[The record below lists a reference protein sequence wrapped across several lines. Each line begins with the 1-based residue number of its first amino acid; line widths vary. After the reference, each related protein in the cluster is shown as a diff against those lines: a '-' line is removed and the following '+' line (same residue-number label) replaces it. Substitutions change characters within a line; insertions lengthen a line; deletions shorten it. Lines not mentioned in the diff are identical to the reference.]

1 MADIQFEIRSDLTVL
16 SQQHI
21 ETNFEEV
28 KTWLANEIQPYATM
42 AVTEDGISDAKKN
55 LAKLRKLSESINK
68 QKIAVKK
75 EWMAPYT
82 EYETQAKQLMA
93 IVDEGISNINT
104 QVKDFD
110 NRRREEK
117 ISAIHEYFDSQLDGN
132 ELGDYLKWEDVFDT
146 KWGNATVSQDSAEA
160 AIDTRIDQTMA
171 DLQVIRGLGSQFETE
186 LLDEYAHTHSIREVM
201 AKNMRLKMR
210 EEAERREKERR
221 AAETFDEPEN
231 ESGGFDANP
240 APTQAPQFIRPVEEE
255 APKPPKTYELR
266 FQVVVTMHQAHAL
279 KEFFTAQGIEYHKI
293 KEE

>member
-1 MADIQFEIRSDLTVL
+1 MADIQFEVRSDLTAL
-16 SQQHI
+16 NPQHI

-117 ISAIHEYFDSQLDGN
+117 LARLEDFFLENLYGNHLEAFLTWNDVLDQR
-132 ELGDYLKWEDVFDT
+132 
-146 KWGNATVSQDSAEA
+146 WGNATFDEDEAKAMIEDRFRQTQEDLDAIRDLDSP
-160 AIDTRIDQTMA
+160 
-171 DLQVIRGLGSQFETE
+171 FETE
-186 LLDEYAHTHSIREVM
+186 LLDDYANTHDLRGVLQ
-201 AKNMRLKMR
+201 KNTRLKMR

-240 APTQAPQFIRPVEEE
+240 APTQAPQFIRPVGEE

-266 FQVVVTMHQAHAL
+266 FQVVVTMQQAHAL
-279 KEFFTAQGIEYHKI
+279 KEFFTAHGIEYHKI
-293 KEE
+293 